1 MVNCLF
7 CHKPVSENQVICLNC
22 GSQIKPLEVKYRLFW
37 RKRSVILSHQ
47 KPFLIEGKLIE
58 GKNREIKRRLRRPL
72 GNTTLDKW
80 L

>member
-47 KPFLIEGKLIE
+47 QSFIFEDKLIE
-58 GKNREIKRRLRRPL
+58 GKTKEVKRKLRSPQ